1 MPKTGP
7 VEERTRAQLQRL
19 KWGMVFAPL
28 LLLAPYEV
36 YNLLVVKIEWQEA
49 LLDTFVVLVASLTL
63 VQVSFS
69 IIFRLYDRSMQ
80 QRVRLATLHQVD
92 VELSASLDQKRV
104 LEAVLEGVLRLT
116 PAQGARIFTYD
127 AERREFAAGWE
138 RLASG
143 ECCSIDYRPRPD
155 SLNARVVRTG
165 ELLVIEDTAA
175 RSSVLSAE
183 DLARGIRAAAGI
195 PLLRGDQVPGRPE
208 HRFRWTAHL
217 HRG

>member
-1 MPKTGP
+1 
-7 VEERTRAQLQRL
+7 
-19 KWGMVFAPL
+19 
-28 LLLAPYEV
+28 
-36 YNLLVVKIEWQEA
+36 
-49 LLDTFVVLVASLTL
+49 
-63 VQVSFS
+63 
-69 IIFRLYDRSMQ
+69 MQ

-165 ELLVIEDTAA
+165 ELLVIEDTAG

-195 PLLRGDQVPGRPE
+195 PLLRGDQVLGVLSIGFGGPHTFTEGELEALRPG
-208 HRFRWTAHL
+208 
-217 HRG
+217 